1 MVAMEAGDLNEIS
14 DRGAFEGLS
23 AADYRTAAA
32 RAQRLHA
39 QATTPR
45 LKQYLVEV
53 IARCERLAGETESTA
68 KKNLAEAE
76 PWTAAEWTP
85 PLRRRSS
92 AEPPAS
98 AGDRVTPRDTQIRTA
113 NRPDGRH
120 LPCSQHW
127 HADTGIG

>member
-1 MVAMEAGDLNEIS
+1 MDAGDLNEIS

-68 KKNLAEAE
+68 KKDLAEADRG
-76 PWTAAEWTP
+76 PRQNGPRNYAAAVA
-85 PLRRRSS
+85 R
-92 AEPPAS
+92 
-98 AGDRVTPRDTQIRTA
+98 
-113 NRPDGRH
+113 NRQRAP
-120 LPCSQHW
+120 S
-127 HADTGIG
+127 TG